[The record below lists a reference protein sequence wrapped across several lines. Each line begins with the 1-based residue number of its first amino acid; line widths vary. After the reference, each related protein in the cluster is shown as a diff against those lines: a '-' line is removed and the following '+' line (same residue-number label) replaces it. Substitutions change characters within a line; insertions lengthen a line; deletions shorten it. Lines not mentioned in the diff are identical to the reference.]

1 MNNNIEADS
10 ILLDFES
17 FSETGIELSSSQVDR
32 AIELSDRLENPER
45 QWRTYLNSLALF
57 GFTAWLESRDNTL
70 AINIDNCSVMQPSY
84 ANYIDGVFNFKVG
97 EYKLCLL
104 TNGVAIDSLI
114 TIDRA
119 LIELP
124 EYAAHFYLLV
134 GVVEEQA
141 EVRLNSFIAHEEIVR
156 RQQETNLDVAADW
169 TYEVPLAWFAH
180 QPDDLLLRLRCLEPQ
195 PIQLPATSRATESI
209 LTQLEPLLP
218 QLRSGMP
225 LHQTLTWSQA
235 AAILRDPELLAW
247 LYRLQSNQPT
257 VAESLSAL
265 GGILTQTAVNVKS
278 WLTNE
283 LDELAQNLA
292 WTLLP
297 PPVFAANGLRDLSVV
312 NRTSPTEEFAALV
325 TQLRRSGEDIPLEAR
340 GACQD
345 FTLGD
350 RQLRLFAV
358 TWRVEE
364 GNLPEWSLL
373 LVLGGQPQDYLP
385 QGLRLEL
392 TESGMLLDT
401 KTVDRNTADSYLYT
415 QVIGELH
422 EQFTVT
428 ITLADGTTFVFPD
441 FVFN

>member
-1 MNNNIEADS
+1 
-10 ILLDFES
+10 
-17 FSETGIELSSSQVDR
+17 
-32 AIELSDRLENPER
+32 
-45 QWRTYLNSLALF
+45 
-57 GFTAWLESRDNTL
+57 
-70 AINIDNCSVMQPSY
+70 
-84 ANYIDGVFNFKVG
+84 
-97 EYKLCLL
+97 
-104 TNGVAIDSLI
+104 
-114 TIDRA
+114 
-119 LIELP
+119 
-124 EYAAHFYLLV
+124 
-134 GVVEEQA
+134 
-141 EVRLNSFIAHEEIVR
+141 
-156 RQQETNLDVAADW
+156 
-169 TYEVPLAWFAH
+169 AH

-195 PIQLPATSRATESI
+195 QIQLPAASGATESI

-235 AAILRDPELLAW
+235 AIILRDPELLAW
-247 LYRLQSNQPT
+247 LYRLQSNQLT

-312 NRTSPTEEFAALV
+312 NRTSPTEEFAAIV